1 MDNYDTV
8 VKWLFYGTILI
19 CGDICSNLSEWNFED
34 PTNIYSKSVVTTNI
48 KRDTFS
54 LSPVLFFVLTNVWQV
69 SFNSRM
75 YWCLN
80 VHIWS
85 YIRACIYI
93 LNVHI
98 WSYIRAYIYIY
109 IYIIL
114 MLPSK
119 RIGLNTKLRTQR
131 FVYCILL
138 PHILTSVLEGM
149 IKNKRVGKSR
159 IVQPGDNLT
168 WSICNWRTHQS
179 LGLIDRNQLIQA
191 FSDLILRIK
200 YQLMTSHLAL

>member
-1 MDNYDTV
+1 MDNYDTL
-8 VKWLFYGTILI
+8 VKWLFYGAILI
-19 CGDICSNLSEWNFED
+19 CGDIFED
-34 PTNIYSKSVVTTNI
+34 STNIYSNSAVTTNI

-54 LSPVLFFVLTNVWQV
+54 ISRVMFFVLTHVWQV

-80 VHIWS
+80 VYIWS

-98 WSYIRAYIYIY
+98 WSYIRACIYTY
-109 IYIIL
+109 IYIIRL
-114 MLPSK
+114 LPS
-119 RIGLNTKLRTQR
+119 IWIALNTKLRTQR
-131 FVYCILL
+131 YGYCILL
-138 PHILTSVLEGM
+138 SHILTSVLEGM

-168 WSICNWRTHQS
+168 WNICNWRTHQC
-179 LGLIDRNQLIQA
+179 LGLINRNQLIQA